1 MMRKQSKT
9 IIKETAFK
17 V

>member
-1 MMRKQSKT
+1 MRKQSKT